1 MDITSHIEAR
11 GLSRAEVCREAGISA
26 SYLSMIEAGARQ
38 VGPNRVAALA
48 RALGVSVGDLRPDL
62 AGLFSGE
69 QAAQ

>member
-11 GLSRAEVCREAGISA
+11 GLNRADVCRQAGIST

-48 RALGVSVGDLRPDL
+48 HALGVSVGDLRPDL
-62 AGLFSGE
+62 AGLFSSE
-69 QAAQ
+69 KAAE